1 MQKLKLTYE
10 ELQSKVV
17 ELESKLNDI
26 STKGTSLRRNK
37 DKDEILEKIFKTTP
51 YSFVMKDVNSV
62 YIKVNQSFCEF
73 LGKTE
78 EEIIG
83 KTDYDFFPPDEA
95 KRYIRG
101 DKVVMAG
108 EPHEKEEWEVLGSL
122 GLKWLKVEKTAI
134 FSDTNKENLI
144 GILCSVSNISEL
156 KKAELALN
164 ESKQKVLEVNAMK
177 DKFFSIIGHDLRGPI
192 GNILSFTEILIEDFK
207 KYSPEKIE
215 RLLRITHSSARKTF
229 LLLNN
234 LLDWSSSQADIIKIY
249 HEKVNLKS
257 SIEKVIDLYQETIDS
272 KNIKI
277 DNSFN
282 KDITIITDDNLVST
296 VFRNLIS
303 NAVKYTNEG
312 GLIKIYYLEKF
323 ENNIKKSIQI
333 IVEDNG
339 IGINSAKINNLFKI
353 DKSLSTKGTNGEQGT
368 GLGLILS
375 KEFIEKIGGM
385 ITVESEV
392 GKGSKFIVTLNTIF

>member
-17 ELESKLNDI
+17 ELESKLNDF
-26 STKGTSLRRNK
+26 STKGTSFRRNK

-95 KRYIRG
+95 KRYITG

-108 EPHEKEEWEVLGSL
+108 EPHEKEEWEVLGSS

-339 IGINSAKINNLFKI
+339 IGINSSKINNLFKI
-353 DKSLSTKGTNGEQGT
+353 DKSPSTKGTNGEQGT

-375 KEFIEKIGGM
+375 KEFIEKIGGI